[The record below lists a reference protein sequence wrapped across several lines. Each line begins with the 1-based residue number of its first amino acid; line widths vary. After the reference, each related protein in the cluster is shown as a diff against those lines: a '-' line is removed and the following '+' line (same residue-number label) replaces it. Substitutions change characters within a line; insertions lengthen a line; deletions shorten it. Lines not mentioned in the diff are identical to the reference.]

1 MWLAN
6 KNRVNVD
13 AIGERHISDEVNE
26 EHHFVE
32 NSHGIVGTDRY
43 GHSLSKKTFPDLN
56 ANNFPYKG

>member
-6 KNRVNVD
+6 KNRVNAD
-13 AIGERHISDEVNE
+13 AIGERQINDED
-26 EHHFVE
+26 HFVE
-32 NSHGIVGTDRY
+32 NRYGIVGTDRY